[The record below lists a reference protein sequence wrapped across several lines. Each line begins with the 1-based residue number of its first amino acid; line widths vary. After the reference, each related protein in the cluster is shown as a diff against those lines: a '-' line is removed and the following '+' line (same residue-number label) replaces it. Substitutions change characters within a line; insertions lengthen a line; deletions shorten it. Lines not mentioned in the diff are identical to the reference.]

1 MNAFDPDDKASFD
14 PDDEEWAEA
23 VRVLRE
29 ARQRSRGYAEYWE
42 WLIDRWRAELDAG
55 CVLRNFLVA
64 AGEKVSGRLT
74 VVRPDPPDVLL
85 ETVNGRRIGIEVTEL
100 VDRHAIKRHLDRKKR
115 GEPIAFDFAAWTP
128 VRMAEALSGLVSTK
142 DHKLRNASDQFD
154 ELLVAIVTDEPA
166 IDESIA
172 RAAVW
177 LCRPTVQHI
186 NRAFLVMSYHPEN
199 DKSVY
204 PDGCLVLPVEVRSG
218 ADLSGAKLSG
228 AKLSGANMS
237 GTDLHEANLSGADL
251 SGADLSGADLS
262 GANVSGTNLSFANLS
277 FANLN
282 GANLRGA
289 NLSAAL
295 LREANLSGANLSFAD
310 VRAADLREAEL
321 YGADLSGAQL
331 RGANLHEANL
341 RGADLSGADLRVA
354 QLRGAKLSGAHLR
367 GADLSGANLIGAD
380 LSCADLRGA
389 NLSGAHLRGANLS
402 GADLTGANLI
412 GAEELNEAC
421 GDEYTQLPEGL
432 TVKPCPTER

>member
-42 WLIDRWRAELDAG
+42 WLIDRSRAELDAG

-228 AKLSGANMS
+228 ANMS
-237 GTDLHEANLSGADL
+237 GTDLHEANLSGADLSGADL

-289 NLSAAL
+289 NLS
-295 LREANLSGANLSFAD
+295 
-310 VRAADLREAEL
+310 EAEL

-421 GDEYTQLPEGL
+421 GD
-432 TVKPCPTER
+432 